1 MTNFWNLKLFLPVK
15 SGGKE
20 IAMSL
25 SAGTRERI
33 DRYFKALRGEADVV
47 PILAQLN
54 EHVVKLCG
62 GDMREAYTNA
72 EKFVAMNL
80 AAFQYYS
87 LDMPGFYYDIYN
99 IEAEAL
105 GQRMNWET
113 NRMPDIDRRYPLI
126 LEHSDLDHLRPP
138 DFKRSAR
145 MPYVLEIMR
154 RCYDLGLPVRIRFC
168 SPFSLAV
175 NVRGIETLLI
185 DMLTSPEFVHR
196 LFTFLTDE
204 VLIPWV
210 QTQREVIGQTEAS
223 ASGADAAASP
233 PIVTVEILEEF
244 VMSYVARMNEK
255 IHNVTSVGYWGSSCL
270 YKHQEKFQKMLELMA
285 SVSPSLLL
293 CSDPDVA
300 IVGPDPYAKFAR
312 ERATTLMLGIDT
324 ILMQEGPVE
333 SIVDRCRRYVL
344 AGSKTSRLVIFF
356 NDISVN
362 TSPRNVHVAI
372 AAIRHFGKYP
382 IEERPLESFRMPE
395 VDSPEAFIKRYRLT
409 APLLW

>member
-1 MTNFWNLKLFLPVK
+1 
-15 SGGKE
+15 
-20 IAMSL
+20 MSL
-25 SAGTRERI
+25 SAGTKERI
-33 DRYFKALRGEADVV
+33 DRYFRAFRGETDVV
-47 PILAQLN
+47 PILAQVN
-54 EHVVKLCG
+54 EHVVKLCN

-80 AAFQYYS
+80 AAFEYYL

-105 GQRMNWET
+105 GQRMNWER

-126 LEHSDLDHLRPP
+126 RDHSDLDHLCPP
-138 DFKRSAR
+138 DFKKSGR
-145 MPYVLEIMR
+145 MPYVLEVMG

-175 NVRGIETLLI
+175 NIRGIEPLLI

-210 QTQREVIGQTEAS
+210 QTQREAIGQTEAS

-244 VMSYVARMNEK
+244 VMPYLVRMNEK
-255 IHNVTSVGYWGSSCL
+255 INNVSSVGYWGSSFL
-270 YKHQEKFQKMLELMA
+270 YKHQEKFRKMLELMS
-285 SVSPSLLL
+285 SVSPSLLM
-293 CSDPDVA
+293 CADPDVA
-300 IVGPDPYAKFAR
+300 IVGPESYVKFAS
-312 ERATTLMLGIDT
+312 EKEATLMLGIDT
-324 ILMQEGPVE
+324 MLMQEGPVE
-333 SIVDRCRRYVL
+333 RIVERCRRYVL
-344 AGSKTSRLVIFF
+344 AGSTSRLVIFF

-362 TSPRNVHVAI
+362 TAPRNVHVAI

-382 IEERPLESFRMPE
+382 IENRSLESFRIPKIE
-395 VDSPEAFIKRYRLT
+395 PPEAFMKRYRLT